1 MECSGGV
8 AEIQAGDTATGT
20 KKPRDGVELCWI
32 LIFPN
37 NRTGL
42 LGDVPHFYF
51 LQNLTL
57 RDAEKAILSF
67 ATVRQETGTEN
78 KDFCVPCR

>member
-1 MECSGGV
+1 MECSGKV
-8 AEIQAGDTATGT
+8 AGIQGGNTATGT
-20 KKPRDGVELCWI
+20 KEPRGGAELGWI

-37 NRTGL
+37 NRMEL
-42 LGDVPHFYF
+42 LGEVSRFYF
-51 LQNLTL
+51 PQNLTL

-67 ATVRQETGTEN
+67 ATVRQEMGTEN